1 MLFRVPIKMT
11 CGICGCMFEA
21 GRPGTMFCKDC
32 RAEAKRRREKKRR
45 EEKAKLRPP
54 KEKKVKSQ
62 GKRAFICQCPPSG
75 EKIIVA
81 NAGEMEYC
89 PRMHVRMVNL
99 PCGQRPECWGGNNCE
114 RAKSKGVK
122 RFFNNGVGRFLF

>member
-1 MLFRVPIKMT
+1 MLAVPIKMT
-11 CGICGCMFEA
+11 CSICGCIFEA
-21 GRPGTMFCKDC
+21 GRPGTLFCKSC
-32 RAEAKRRREKKRR
+32 RAEVKRRREKKRR
-45 EEKAKLRPP
+45 EAKATERKKAKPQ
-54 KEKKVKSQ
+54 KK
-62 GKRAFICQCPPSG
+62 AFICQCPSSG

-81 NAGEMEYC
+81 NDGEMEYC

-122 RFFNNGVGRFLF
+122 RFFDNGNRRCLF

>member
-1 MLFRVPIKMT
+1 MLAVPIKMI
-11 CGICGCMFEA
+11 CGICGCTFEA
-21 GRPGTMFCKDC
+21 KRPGAMFCKDC

-54 KEKKVKSQ
+54 KKKKEPPQ
-62 GKRAFICQCPPSG
+62 KKRAFICQQPLSG

-81 NAGEMEYC
+81 NDGEMEYC
-89 PRMHVRMVNL
+89 PRMHVRMVDL

-114 RAKSKGVK
+114 RAKSKGIK
-122 RFFNNGVGRFLF
+122 RFQEAGLGRFIF